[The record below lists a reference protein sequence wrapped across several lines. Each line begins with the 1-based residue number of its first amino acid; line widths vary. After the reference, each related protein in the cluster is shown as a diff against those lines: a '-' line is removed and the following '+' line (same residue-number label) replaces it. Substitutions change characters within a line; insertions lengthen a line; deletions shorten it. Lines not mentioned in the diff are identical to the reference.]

1 MNQGLVLAVAWLEL
15 ACFAALL
22 LWFLL
27 RRT

>member
-1 MNQGLVLAVAWLEL
+1 MNQGLVLACAWLEYL
-15 ACFAALL
+15 IFVGLL

>member
-15 ACFAALL
+15 AALIALL
-22 LWFLL
+22 AWFLL